1 VTPPA
6 KPITIAIMAMGG
18 EGGGVLADW
27 IVDLAE
33 HQGYLAQTTSV
44 PGVAQRT
51 GSTIYYLELFPAG
64 GPEPILAL
72 MPIPGEVDVVIGS
85 ELMEAGRAVQRGLVT
100 PDRTAFIASTHRVY
114 SMSERTAMGDAR
126 ADSAKL
132 LAACAESA
140 RQFVHADFAQVAEE
154 AGSVISAALFGGL
167 ARSAALPFERA
178 QFEAAI
184 HRGGLGVEASLRAFA
199 LGFERAAKPT
209 ESPATPSGQEPGP
222 KLAGLVAR
230 IEAGFAEEA
239 RSVLKAG
246 IVRLADYQD
255 ERYAARYLHLLQ
267 PLHANGALL
276 QEAARQLA
284 LWMSYEDA
292 IRVAD
297 LKIRATRF
305 ERVRQEVRVA
315 SGQLLQIDEFL
326 HPGVEEI
333 ADILPAALGRFLLRT
348 NPAQRMVKAFTGEG
362 KIVRTTSLAGF
373 LQLYFLAMLRPLRRR
388 SLRFQEEHC
397 KIERWLAM
405 LQELAHED
413 SALALE
419 FAKCPTLIKGYGATR
434 AAGTRNYDAIVAI
447 IPKLRGRPGAPGI
460 VRKLREA
467 ALADENGTL
476 LAEALKE
483 TTA

>member
-1 VTPPA
+1 
-6 KPITIAIMAMGG
+6 MAMGG

-51 GSTIYYLELFPAG
+51 GSTIYYLEIFPAG
-64 GPEPILAL
+64 AREPILAL

-114 SMSERTAMGDAR
+114 SMTERTAMGDAR
-126 ADSAKL
+126 VDSAKL

-184 HRGGLGVEASLRAFA
+184 QRGGLGVEASLRAFA
-199 LGFERAAKPT
+199 LGFERASAS
-209 ESPATPSGQEPGP
+209 EAQGISGHTLRTGTRSETGGVGGP
-222 KLAGLVAR
+222 HRSRGSLRKLGA
-230 IEAGFAEEA
+230 
-239 RSVLKAG
+239 VLKAG

-255 ERYAARYLHLLQ
+255 EGYAARYLHLLQ
-267 PLHANGALL
+267 PLHTSGALL

-305 ERVRQEVRVA
+305 ERVRQEVRVT

-333 ADILPAALGRFLLRT
+333 ADILPAPLGRFLLRT
-348 NPAQRMVKAFTGEG
+348 NPAQQLVKTFTGEG
-362 KIVRTTSLAGF
+362 KIVRTTSLCGF
-373 LQLYFLAMLRPLRRR
+373 LQLYCLAMLRPLRRR
-388 SLRFQEEHC
+388 SLRFQEEHR

-419 FAKCPTLIKGYGATR
+419 FAKCPTMIKGYGATR
-434 AAGTRNYDAIVAI
+434 ASGTRNYDAIVAI
-447 IPKLRGRPGAPGI
+447 IPKLRGRREAAGI